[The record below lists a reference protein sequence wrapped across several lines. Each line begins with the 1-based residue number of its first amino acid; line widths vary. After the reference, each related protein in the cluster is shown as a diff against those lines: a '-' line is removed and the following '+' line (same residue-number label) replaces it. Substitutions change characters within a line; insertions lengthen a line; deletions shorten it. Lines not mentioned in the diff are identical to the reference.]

1 MAICSIVGFL
11 DLFLTFT
18 CNPYWPEVQWFVS
31 ALKLIAQDRPDI
43 AGGMFFLYGYGGTG
57 KTFMWKTLASAL
69 RSKGDIV
76 LTVASSGIASLLL
89 PNDRTAHS
97 KFSIHVPT
105 LENSTCNIHQALDK
119 TLNDIMRMYNS
130 DNAPFGGKVVVFGG
144 NLRKI
149 LPIIPRGS
157 RSDIMHATKNASYLW
172 DYCTVLKLTKKI
184 KSFSQWLID
193 VGDGKQGKGHDGCY
207 GIELPYDF
215 LITNFTDSI
224 KAIVSHTYPDIQKK
238 YKDEKFL
245 KSKAILAATNEFI
258 DHINDY
264 ILNIIPGEEKEYFNC
279 DSIDITDVAATECYE
294 AVTPEFLHSLKIS
307 RIPNHIIRLKT
318 NTHIMLIQNLDQA
331 EGLCNET
338 RLIIS
343 RMTNHVIEMTRR
355 QFLFI
360 VSYAMIIN
368 KSQGQSLQF
377 VGLYLPQPVFSHG
390 QLYVAFLRVQ
400 SKSGLKILIHDKEGK
415 PLNITTNVVLKEVLQ
430 NL

>member
-1 MAICSIVGFL
+1 M
-11 DLFLTFT
+11 
-18 CNPYWPEVQWFVS
+18 
-31 ALKLIAQDRPDI
+31 
-43 AGGMFFLYGYGGTG
+43 
-57 KTFMWKTLASAL
+57 
-69 RSKGDIV
+69 
-76 LTVASSGIASLLL
+76 
-89 PNDRTAHS
+89 
-97 KFSIHVPT
+97 
-105 LENSTCNIHQALDK
+105 
-119 TLNDIMRMYNS
+119 
-130 DNAPFGGKVVVFGG
+130 
-144 NLRKI
+144 
-149 LPIIPRGS
+149 
-157 RSDIMHATKNASYLW
+157 
-172 DYCTVLKLTKKI
+172 
-184 KSFSQWLID
+184 ID

-207 GIELPYDF
+207 GIELPSDF

-343 RMTNHVIEMTRR
+343 RMTNHVIEAR
-355 QFLFI
+355 
-360 VSYAMIIN
+360 IIFE
-368 KSQGQSLQF
+368 KKYRKF
-377 VGLYLPQPVFSHG
+377 GLYSTNAIITISISL
-390 QLYVAFLRVQ
+390 AFQDDEKTIPIYSV
-400 SKSGLKILIHDKEGK
+400 ICHD
-415 PLNITTNVVLKEVLQ
+415 NQ
-430 NL
+430 